1 MWPRIGLLPLPH
13 SEVCYYICPSWTLAA
28 ETNGKGAGTG
38 EDVCTG
44 GRVSGENERELGML
58 GSEVTELALPLSEEK
73 VQLYHCPP
81 VSPMHSKDS
90 THAIIC
96 NQPRRFD
103 VSKMVQ
109 KTKRPSSMKSR
120 SLVLDQT
127 GIQKCIMTPVIS
139 HC

>member
-1 MWPRIGLLPLPH
+1 MTVSSGFYVAQYRIASPDPVR
-13 SEVCYYICPSWTLAA
+13 EVCYYICPSWTLAA
-28 ETNGKGAGTG
+28 ETNGKGAWTG
-38 EDVCTG
+38 EDVCAG
-44 GRVSGENERELGML
+44 GRVSGENECELGML
-58 GSEVTELALPLSEEK
+58 ASEVIALTLPLSEEK

-90 THAIIC
+90 AHAIIC

-109 KTKRPSSMKSR
+109 KTKRPSLMKSK

-127 GIQKCIMTPVIS
+127 GI
-139 HC
+139 